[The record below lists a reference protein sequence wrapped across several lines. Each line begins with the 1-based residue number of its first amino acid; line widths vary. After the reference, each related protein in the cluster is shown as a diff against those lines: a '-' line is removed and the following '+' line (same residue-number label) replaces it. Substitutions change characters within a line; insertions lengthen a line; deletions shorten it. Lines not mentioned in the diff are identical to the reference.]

1 MLNGE
6 SRSVTE
12 PIKIL
17 KNPFYLLK
25 YKESNIIHSDIVD
38 DSNTTNK
45 NPFRISD
52 SNITEI
58 QNHVKT
64 QNDLKNRSSVVIN
77 HFPENQFVFRK
88 IRAVPGENF
97 YSAAVKCKMNNIN
110 IKIFSNSIAEGTRVR
125 QFNQIVKT
133 RNARIHSFS
142 GTTSWKLLHYLD
154 VNLESATDTVIL
166 HKLTII
172 SQLINNV
179 EHMVKQ
185 WNIWS
190 KTGVFIW
197 YCIYRKKCK
206 TDS

>member
-6 SRSVTE
+6 NKNVTG

-52 SNITEI
+52 SNMTEI

-64 QNDLKNRSSVVIN
+64 QNDLKKRSSVVIN
-77 HFPENQFVFRK
+77 HFPENQSVFRK

-97 YSAAVKCKMNNIN
+97 YSEEVKCKMNNHN

-125 QFNQIVKT
+125 QFNQIFRT
-133 RNARIHSFS
+133 ENARIHSFP
-142 GTTSWKLLHYLD
+142 GATSRKLLHCLE
-154 VNLESATDTVIL
+154 VNLESSTDTVTL
-166 HKLTII
+166 HKLIII
-172 SQLINNV
+172 SQIINNV
-179 EHMVKQ
+179 EHMVK
-185 WNIWS
+185 
-190 KTGVFIW
+190 K
-197 YCIYRKKCK
+197 
-206 TDS
+206 